1 MPIKPYNG
9 HRSHA
14 AYQISLWLNNDPELY
29 ALARIAI
36 VKAKDHRDSLK
47 SEFLKRR
54 KLSHF
59 AAPILLNLLPPRTP
73 DGARYSIAALKPAL
87 DSIIDSLN
95 VSKEA

>member
-1 MPIKPYNG
+1 MAIKPHNG

-14 AYQISLWLNNDPELY
+14 AYHINLWLSNDPELY

-73 DGARYSIAALKPAL
+73 DGHRYSVMALKAAL
-87 DSIIDSLN
+87 DNIIETL
-95 VSKEA
+95 